1 MAEVAKIRS
10 LSEMHL
16 GAEASAKR
24 AAVLGIF
31 AHHADTPSGLRI
43 SIEHAMKRP
52 CQVRDLHID
61 ACEHFASVNARAA
74 SRGAPTTGNRD
85 YRWSSTPDADR

>member
-1 MAEVAKIRS
+1 VAEVAKIRS

-16 GAEASAKR
+16 GAGASAKR

-74 SRGAPTTGNRD
+74 S
-85 YRWSSTPDADR
+85 